1 MSENILSKQNISPQ
15 FSKWWILLIAMVGA
29 VMYGVSAGLRG
40 DIGILLMPIVN
51 HSGQSYGT
59 VSFVIAIMQLA
70 FAVYGIATIAGAL
83 LSGLL
88 SNYCDKG
95 KLLGFYYGFR
105 GIWVLLYL
113 FVMPKTFV
121 TAVLFSFGLGMT
133 GDATVSPTSGL
144 MQQIFR

>member
-15 FSKWWILLIAMVGA
+15 FSKWWILLIAMAGA

-59 VSFVIAIMQLA
+59 VSFVIAIMQFTDFSHMFREAFKNRNYWLLIGGFSTCGFHMVIIEAHLFLQYVSYGITREMAAWA

-88 SNYCDKG
+88 SNYCDK
-95 KLLGFYYGFR
+95 
-105 GIWVLLYL
+105 
-113 FVMPKTFV
+113 
-121 TAVLFSFGLGMT
+121 ANC
-133 GDATVSPTSGL
+133 
-144 MQQIFR
+144 

>member
-1 MSENILSKQNISPQ
+1 M
-15 FSKWWILLIAMVGA
+15 
-29 VMYGVSAGLRG
+29 RG

-105 GIWVLLYL
+105 GIWVWLYL

>member
-15 FSKWWILLIAMVGA
+15 FSKWWILLIAMAGA

-59 VSFVIAIMQLA
+59 VSFVIAIMQFTDFSHMFREAFKNRNYWLLIGGFSTCGFHMVIIEAHLFSQYVSYGITREMAAWA

-88 SNYCDKG
+88 SNYCDK
-95 KLLGFYYGFR
+95 
-105 GIWVLLYL
+105 
-113 FVMPKTFV
+113 
-121 TAVLFSFGLGMT
+121 ANC
-133 GDATVSPTSGL
+133 
-144 MQQIFR
+144 

>member
-15 FSKWWILLIAMVGA
+15 FSKWWILLIAMAGA

-95 KLLGFYYGFR
+95 RLLGFYYGFR